1 MDRWYGRLACGAMSS
16 DRAYT
21 LTPKGCARCELC
33 VWMRC
38 GVVGVRAMMDSK
50 KQASDVLMSYH
61 ISPFGTEHDCLTA
74 MGTCDANDGCQ
85 FRVQTV

>member
-1 MDRWYGRLACGAMSS
+1 M
-16 DRAYT
+16 
-21 LTPKGCARCELC
+21 
-33 VWMRC
+33 
-38 GVVGVRAMMDSK
+38 VGVRAMMDSK